1 MPTLSPAK
9 KDGPRAGGVDQVV
22 EYLLSIT
29 TKKKKKRE
37 RERERGQ
44 KPLKL

>member
-22 EYLLSIT
+22 EYLLSST
-29 TKKKKKRE
+29 TKKKKKKKE
-37 RERERGQ
+37 RED
-44 KPLKL
+44 KNL